1 MSASSTGPRT
11 RSTGERVAL
20 KVIALPGVDAG
31 EEARFRR
38 EGRVLAGLH
47 HPAIVQVVAFGQLD
61 DGQPYIAM
69 EWLEGED
76 IAQRQRRSPL
86 RLAECLLVAADVA
99 EALAAAHAAG
109 IVHRDVKPSN
119 IFLVGSAPTHDSPF
133 AVKLVDFGVASGD
146 DAKLTRTG
154 AIVGTPAY
162 MAPEQARGDGEVD
175 ARADLYALGATLF
188 DMITG
193 RPPHV
198 GPTPIAIL
206 ARLVTTHAPRLAEVF
221 ANAPPRLDEIMAR
234 LLATAPGERPATAGR
249 SRASFARSP
258 AGSTPTRPTS

>member
-1 MSASSTGPRT
+1 MTGAPSHALAGRFVID
-11 RSTGERVAL
+11 REVGRGGVGIVYRAHDQVTGRPVAL

-47 HPAIVQVVAFGQLD
+47 HPGIVRVVAFGQLE

-76 IAQRQRRSPL
+76 LAQRERRAPL
-86 RLAECLLVAADVA
+86 PLVQCLLVAADVA
-99 EALAAAHAAG
+99 DALAAAHEAG

-119 IFLVGSAPTHDSPF
+119 IFLLPEENGLR
-133 AVKLVDFGVASGD
+133 VKLVDFGVAAAG

-162 MAPEQARGDGEVD
+162 MAPEQAL
-175 ARADLYALGATLF
+175 ALTADIDVRTDIYSIGATLYTL
-188 DMITG
+188 MSG
-193 RPPHV
+193 KAVH
-198 GPTPIAIL
+198 L
-206 ARLVTTHAPRLAEVF
+206 A
-221 ANAPPRLDEIMAR
+221 NN
-234 LLATAPGERPATAGR
+234 
-249 SRASFARSP
+249 
-258 AGSTPTRPTS
+258 PTRALVSAASEKA